1 MAKSL
6 TALLLCFHLAIVGV
20 AQQTTPLP
28 TPSPSPTPS
37 PEAPKPPQ
45 QEPRK
50 EDLDVVRITTNLI
63 QVDAVVLDSKG
74 KRVTDLRPD
83 EVEMIEDGRTQKI
96 TNFSYVS
103 LGPTATKQERSTT
116 KAEDAV
122 PLPPIRLRPEQ
133 VRRTIALM
141 VDDLG
146 LSFESINRV
155 RSALKKFVDE
165 QMQPEDLVAVL
176 RTGGGMG
183 ALQQF
188 TSDKRLLHAAIDRV
202 RWNPNGRATISPFAP
217 LESGPAGSTSVGP
230 PQPGDVT
237 EDLNQF
243 RQDVYAVGTLGALG
257 YVVRGLTELPGRKSV
272 VLFSDGIQI
281 FSSSDPYG
289 SQRILTALRRLTDLA
304 NRASVV
310 IYTMDARGLQYLGL
324 TAQDST
330 SGMSTEQVEQQLSDR
345 RFNFFESQSG
355 LHYLA
360 ARTGGIPIRNTNDV
374 NGAIKQVLADQEG
387 FYLIGY
393 QPDSSTFSPVKGRT
407 QFHQISLKVK
417 RPGKYTVRMRNG
429 FYGVSEERLKAV
441 VATPQQQLINA
452 LISPFGASGVQ
463 LRLTS
468 LFINDPKIGSAMQ
481 SFLHVNAN
489 DIDFEQ
495 QPDGSYKAVF
505 DLMALAFGDNGLIVE
520 QFNYTQTLGI
530 KKEDF
535 ARLQK
540 NGFTYTVVV
549 PIKKAGAYQFRTALR
564 DRPSGRIGAAS
575 QFIEVPDI
583 KKDRLMMSGIVMKG
597 MTLESYL
604 KSAGASVDDK
614 TSDAV
619 AVENL
624 PNASPAV
631 RQFRNGLAL
640 AYAFSVYNAQI
651 DKTTGKPKL
660 KVQVR
665 VFRNGEELFKGKQFD
680 FDPKDQADMKRLI
693 VNGGIQ
699 LGSNMTPGEYVLQ
712 VIATDVVKTKPR
724 VASQWLDFEIVK

>member
-1 MAKSL
+1 MARSL
-6 TALLLCFHLAIVGV
+6 TALLLCFHLTIVSV
-20 AQQTTPLP
+20 AQQTSLP
-28 TPSPSPTPS
+28 TPSPSPLQS

-45 QEPRK
+45 QEPKK

-83 EVEMIEDGRTQKI
+83 EVEMIEDGKTQKI

-116 KAEDAV
+116 KAVDVA
-122 PLPPIRLRPEQ
+122 PAPPVRLRPEQ

-146 LSFESINRV
+146 LSFESVNRV

-243 RQDVYAVGTLGALG
+243 RQDVYAVGTLGALS

-281 FSSSDPYG
+281 FSSGDPYG
-289 SQRILTALRRLTDLA
+289 SQRILTALRHLTDLA

-360 ARTGGIPIRNTNDV
+360 VRTGGIPIRNTNDV

-393 QPDSSTFSPVKGRT
+393 QPDASTFSPVRGRT

-429 FYGVSEERLKAV
+429 FYGVTEERLKAA
-441 VATPQQQLINA
+441 VATPQQQLVNA

-468 LFINDPKIGSAMQ
+468 LFINDQKIGSAMQ

-495 QPDGSYKAVF
+495 QPDGSFKAVF

-540 NGFTYTVVV
+540 NGFTYTVIV

-564 DRPSGRIGAAS
+564 DRASGRVGAAS

-583 KKDRLMMSGIVMKG
+583 KKDRLMVSGIVMKG

-604 KSAGASVDDK
+604 KNAGASVDDK
-614 TSDAV
+614 TNESV

-651 DKTTGKPKL
+651 DKTTGRPKL

-680 FDPKDQADMKRLI
+680 FDPGDQADMKRLI

-699 LGSNMTPGEYVLQ
+699 LGSNMAPGEYVLQ
-712 VIATDVVKTKPR
+712 VIATDVVKAKPR